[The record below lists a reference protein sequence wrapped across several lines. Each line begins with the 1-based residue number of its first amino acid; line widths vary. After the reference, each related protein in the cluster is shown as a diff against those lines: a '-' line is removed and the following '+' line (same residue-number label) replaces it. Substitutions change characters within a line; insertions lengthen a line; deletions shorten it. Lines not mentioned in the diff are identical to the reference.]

1 MRVRV
6 GETFSE
12 TLTMTPEDAKAFS
25 RAARDFNPL
34 HLDEQ
39 FAAGSR
45 YGKLIVSGT
54 QMAAHLMALPATH
67 FSKRGDVVGLDF
79 SIRFH
84 KAVYADETITLSWEV
99 IEVKSTS
106 SGKADVADMKGR
118 VTNEKGEL
126 AVAATG
132 RVMVAEKL

>member
-1 MRVRV
+1 MRVHV

-12 TLTMTPEDAKAFS
+12 TLTMTPGDAKAFS

-34 HLDEQ
+34 HLDEE
-39 FAAGSR
+39 AAANSR
-45 YGKLIVSGT
+45 YGRLIVSGT
-54 QMAAHLMALPATH
+54 QMAAHLMALTATH

-84 KAVYADETITLSWEV
+84 KPVYADETITLHWEV
-99 IEVKSTS
+99 TEVKSTS
-106 SGKADVADMKGR
+106 AGGADVARLKGR
-118 VTNEKGEL
+118 VTNGNGEL

-132 RVMVAEKL
+132 RLMVTEKL

>member
-1 MRVRV
+1 MRVQA

-12 TLTMTPEDAKAFS
+12 TLTMTPDDAKAFS

-34 HLDEQ
+34 HLDEAV
-39 FAAGSR
+39 AANSR

-54 QMAAHLMALPATH
+54 QMAAHLMALTATH
-67 FSKRGDVVGLDF
+67 FSRRGDVVGLDF

-84 KAVYADETITLSWEV
+84 KPVYADETVTLRWDVTEV
-99 IEVKSTS
+99 TSTS
-106 SGKADVADMKGR
+106 AGGADVVRLKGR

-132 RVMVAEKL
+132 RIMVAEKL

>member
-1 MRVRV
+1 MLVRA

-12 TLTMTPEDAKAFS
+12 TLTMTPEEAKSFS
-25 RAARDFNPL
+25 KAARDFNPL

-39 FAAGSR
+39 AAASSR
-45 YGKLIVSGT
+45 YGRLIVSGT
-54 QMAAHLMALPATH
+54 QMAAHLMALTATH
-67 FSKRGDVVGLDF
+67 FTGRGEAVGLDF

-84 KAVYADETITLSWEV
+84 KPVYADETITLFWEV
-99 IEVKSTS
+99 VEVKPAPT
-106 SGKADVADMKGR
+106 GNAKVVNLKGR

-132 RVMVAEKL
+132 RIMVAEKL

>member
-12 TLTMTPEDAKAFS
+12 TLTMTPGEAKAFS

-34 HLDEQ
+34 HLDE
-39 FAAGSR
+39 AAAANSR
-45 YGKLIVSGT
+45 YKKLIVSGT
-54 QMAAHLMALPATH
+54 QMAAHLMALTATH
-67 FSKRGDVVGLDF
+67 FTKRGEAVGLDF
-79 SIRFH
+79 SLRFH
-84 KAVYADETITLSWEV
+84 KAIYADETVTLTWEV
-99 IEVKSTS
+99 TEVRPTAA
-106 SGKADVADMKGR
+106 GRDVVDLKGR

-132 RVMVAEKL
+132 RIMVAERL

>member
-1 MRVRV
+1 MRARV

-12 TLTMTPEDAKAFS
+12 KLTMTPDEAKAFS

-34 HLDEQ
+34 HLDEKV
-39 FAAGSR
+39 AANSR
-45 YGKLIVSGT
+45 YGRLIVSGT
-54 QMAAHLMALPATH
+54 QTAAHLMAMPATY
-67 FSKRGDVVGLDF
+67 FTARGEAVGLDF

-84 KAVYADETITLSWEV
+84 RPVYADETITLSWEV
-99 IEVKSTS
+99 VEVRPTS
-106 SGKADVADMKGR
+106 AGRDVVDMKGR

-132 RVMVAEKL
+132 RVMLAEKL

>member
-12 TLTMTPEDAKAFS
+12 TLTMTPDEAKAFS

-34 HLDEQ
+34 HLDED
-39 FAAGSR
+39 AAAASR

-54 QMAAHLMALPATH
+54 QVAAHLMALTATH
-67 FSKRGDVVGLDF
+67 FTKRGEAVGLDF
-79 SIRFH
+79 SLRFH
-84 KAVYADETITLSWEV
+84 KAIYADETITLTWEV
-99 IEVKSTS
+99 VEVKPTAA
-106 SGKADVADMKGR
+106 GRDVVDLKGR

-132 RVMVAEKL
+132 RIMVAEKL

>member
-1 MRVRV
+1 MRVRE

-12 TLTMTPEDAKAFS
+12 TLTMTPEESKAFS

-39 FAAGSR
+39 AAADSR
-45 YGKLIVSGT
+45 YRRLIVSGT
-54 QMAAHLMALPATH
+54 QMASHLMALAATTL
-67 FSKRGDVVGLDF
+67 SKRGEAVGLDF

-84 KAVYADETITLSWEV
+84 KAIYSDETVTFAWTV
-99 IEVKSTS
+99 TKVTQTS
-106 SGKADVADMKGR
+106 AGGSDVVEMKGR
-118 VTNEKGEL
+118 VTNGNGEL

-132 RVMVAEKL
+132 RLMVAEKL

>member
-12 TLTMTPEDAKAFS
+12 TLTMTPETAKTFS

-34 HLDEQ
+34 HLDEA
-39 FAAGSR
+39 FAANSR
-45 YGKLIVSGT
+45 YKKLIVSGT
-54 QMAAHLMALPATH
+54 QTAAHLMAMPASH

-79 SIRFH
+79 SLRFH
-84 KAVYADETITLSWEV
+84 KPVFADETIALEWTVVDV
-99 IEVKSTS
+99 IPTS
-106 SGKADVADMKGR
+106 SGKAEVVEMKGR
-118 VTNEKGEL
+118 VTNGSGEL

>member
-12 TLTMTPEDAKAFS
+12 TLTMTPGEAKAFS

-34 HLDEQ
+34 HLDEGV
-39 FAAGSR
+39 AANSR
-45 YGKLIVSGT
+45 YGGLIVSGT
-54 QMAAHLMALPATH
+54 QMAAHLMALTATH
-67 FSKRGDVVGLDF
+67 FTARGEAVGLDF

-84 KAVYADETITLSWEV
+84 KPIYADETITLTWEV
-99 IEVKSTS
+99 VEVKAASA
-106 SGKADVADMKGR
+106 GKDVVDMKGR

-132 RVMVAEKL
+132 RIMVAEKL

>member
-1 MRVRV
+1 MLVRV

-12 TLTMTPEDAKAFS
+12 TLSMTPEEAKAFS

-34 HLDEQ
+34 HLDE
-39 FAAGSR
+39 AAAARSR
-45 YGKLIVSGT
+45 YGRLIISGT
-54 QMAAHLMALPATH
+54 QAAAHLMALPATH
-67 FSKRGDVVGLDF
+67 FTARGEAVGLDF

-84 KAVYADETITLSWEV
+84 KPIYADETITLTWEV
-99 IEVKSTS
+99 TEVKPTS
-106 SGKADVADMKGR
+106 AGRNVVDMKGR

>member
-1 MRVRV
+1 MRARV

-12 TLTMTPEDAKAFS
+12 TLTMTPGEAKAFS

-34 HLDEQ
+34 HLDEE
-39 FAAGSR
+39 AAANSR
-45 YGKLIVSGT
+45 YKKLIVSGT
-54 QMAAHLMALPATH
+54 QMAAHLMALPATY
-67 FSKRGDVVGLDF
+67 FTARSEAVGLDF

-84 KAVYADETITLSWEV
+84 KPVYADETITLTWEV
-99 IEVKSTS
+99 V
-106 SGKADVADMKGR
+106 DVNATAAGRDVVDMKGR

-132 RVMVAEKL
+132 RVMLADKL

>member
-1 MRVRV
+1 MRVKV

-25 RAARDFNPL
+25 RVARDFNPL
-34 HLDEQ
+34 HHDEN
-39 FAAGSR
+39 FAANSR
-45 YGKLIVSGT
+45 YKKLIVSGT
-54 QMAAHLMALPATH
+54 QMAAHLMALTATH
-67 FSKRGDVVGLDF
+67 FSQRGDVVGLDF

-84 KAVYADETITLSWEV
+84 KAVYADETVILGWEV
-99 IEVKSTS
+99 IEVKQTS
-106 SGKADVADMKGR
+106 SGSADVVDLKGR
-118 VTNEKGEL
+118 VTNEQGEL

>member
-12 TLTMTPEDAKAFS
+12 TLTMTPDEAKAFS

-34 HLDEQ
+34 HHDED
-39 FAAGSR
+39 AAARSR
-45 YGKLIVSGT
+45 YGRLIISGT
-54 QMAAHLMALPATH
+54 QAAAHLMALPATY
-67 FSKRGDVVGLDF
+67 FTPRGEAVGLDF

-84 KAVYADETITLSWEV
+84 KPIYADETITLTWEV
-99 IEVKSTS
+99 VEVKPTS
-106 SGKADVADMKGR
+106 AGRDVVDMKGR

-132 RVMVAEKL
+132 RIMLAEKL

>member
-1 MRVRV
+1 MRARV

-12 TLTMTPEDAKAFS
+12 TLTMTPGEAKAFS

-34 HLDEQ
+34 HLDED
-39 FAAGSR
+39 AAANSR
-45 YGKLIVSGT
+45 YKKLIVSGT
-54 QMAAHLMALPATH
+54 QMAAHLMALPATY
-67 FSKRGDVVGLDF
+67 FTARSEAVGLDF

-84 KAVYADETITLSWEV
+84 KAVYADETITLTWEV
-99 IEVKSTS
+99 VEVNATAA
-106 SGKADVADMKGR
+106 GRDVVDMKGR

-132 RVMVAEKL
+132 RVMLADKL